1 MHAVESV
8 PFAGGERVAVVDIGS
23 NSMRLV
29 VFDAL
34 KRAPAPVF
42 NEKVFCGLGRGLKRT
57 GSLDADGVVAAL
69 TNLARFTGL
78 VRSMGVRHLTLLAT
92 AAVREADNG
101 PDFVD
106 QIEERFG
113 LEVQVLSGK
122 AEARLSAL
130 GVISGMPA
138 ADGIMG
144 DLGGG
149 SLELVELN
157 AGKIGRS
164 ATLGLGPLRLI
175 ELCHGDR
182 KAAKAEIDRQLA
194 TVEWLKEAKGRTFYP
209 VGGSWRGLARIH
221 IKQTKYPLTVV
232 HGYEMQSNALLDL
245 ATLVSGLGAESLTQ
259 TSGVNRRRV
268 ETLPFGALVLGQL
281 LRRNRFKRIV
291 FSSCGLREGH
301 LFDLL
306 PKKEQAQD
314 PLVAIAQD
322 IAARE
327 GRFSD
332 LGQPLYDWSASLFDD
347 EGDEAAMLRLSACH
361 LSDFAWREHPE
372 YRAEQALFRILHHPF
387 IGVNHSG
394 RAFMA
399 YAVFLRYGGALNS
412 RRVASILPLM
422 KPKMLRRAQILGL
435 GLRLAFMLSGGMRGV
450 LERSSLAVKR
460 NRVNLVLPSDGS
472 VLAGEVVERRLK
484 ALAEVLEVKAGIVVE
499 D

>member
-8 PFAGGERVAVVDIGS
+8 PFADEQRIAVIDIGS

-57 GSLDADGVVAAL
+57 GRLDEDGVISAL

-78 VRSMGVRHLTLLAT
+78 VRSMGVDKLTLLAT
-92 AAVREADNG
+92 AAVREAENG
-101 PDFVD
+101 PEFVA
-106 QIEERFG
+106 QIAERYG
-113 LEVQVLSGK
+113 LEVEILSGK

-130 GVISGMPA
+130 GVISGMPT

-149 SLELVELN
+149 SLELVELKD
-157 AGKIGRS
+157 GKIGRS

-182 KAAKAEIDRQLA
+182 KAAKAEIDRQLES
-194 TVEWLKEAKGRTFYP
+194 VEWLRDVKGRNFYP

-232 HGYEMQSNALLDL
+232 HGYEMQSAVLQDL
-245 ATLVSGLGAESLTQ
+245 ASLVSGLGPESLMQ

-268 ETLPFGALVLGQL
+268 ETLPFGALVLGQV
-281 LRRNRFKRIV
+281 LRRSRFKNVV

-301 LFDLL
+301 MFDLL
-306 PKKEQAQD
+306 PKKEQAKD
-314 PLVAIAQD
+314 PLVSIAQD

-327 GRFSD
+327 GRFAD
-332 LGQPLYDWSASLFDD
+332 LGPTLANWTAPLFD
-347 EGDEAAMLRLSACH
+347 EEEQEEALLRFATCH

-394 RAFMA
+394 RSFMA

-412 RRVASILPLM
+412 RRISSILPLM
-422 KPKMLRRAQILGL
+422 KPRELRRAQVLGL
-435 GLRLAFMLSGGMRGV
+435 ALRMAFMLSGGMRSV
-450 LERSSLAVKR
+450 LERTSLSVTK

-472 VLAGEVVERRLK
+472 VLAGDVVERRLK
-484 ALAEVLEVKAGIVVE
+484 SLADVLEIKAGIIVE

>member
-8 PFAGGERVAVVDIGS
+8 PFVNGERVAVIDIGS

-57 GSLDADGVVAAL
+57 GSLDEDGVTSAL

-78 VRSMGVRHLTLLAT
+78 VRSMGVKQLTLLAT

-101 PDFVD
+101 AAFVE
-106 QIEERFG
+106 QIAERFG

-122 AEARLSAL
+122 SEARLSAL
-130 GVISGMPA
+130 GVVSGMPA

-157 AGKIGRS
+157 GGKIGRS

-175 ELCHGDR
+175 EHCHGDR
-182 KAAKAEIDRQLA
+182 KVAKAEIDRQLE
-194 TVEWLKEAKGRTFYP
+194 TVNWLKEAKGRTFFP

-221 IKQTKYPLTVV
+221 IRQTKYPLTVV
-232 HGYEMQSNALLDL
+232 HGYEMQSDELESL
-245 ATLVSGLGAESLTQ
+245 ASLVSGLGSESLSQ

-268 ETLPFGALVLGQL
+268 ETLPFGALVLGQV
-281 LRRNRFKRIV
+281 LRRSRFKRIV

-301 LFDLL
+301 VFDLL
-306 PKKEQAQD
+306 SKKEQAQD
-314 PLVAIAQD
+314 PLIAIAQD

-327 GRFSD
+327 GRFAD
-332 LGQPLYDWSASLFDD
+332 LGDPLAEWSAPLFSQDD
-347 EGDEAAMLRLSACH
+347 EEIELLRLATCH

-387 IGVNHSG
+387 VGVNHSG

-399 YAVFLRYGGALNS
+399 YAVFLRYGGSLNS

-435 GLRLAFMLSGGMRGV
+435 SLRLAFMLSGGMRNI
-450 LERSSLAVKR
+450 LERTSLAVKT
-460 NRVNLVLPSDGS
+460 NRVNLILPSDGS
-472 VLAGEVVERRLK
+472 VLAGDVVERRLK
-484 ALAEVLEVKAGIVVE
+484 ALADVLELKAGVVVE

>member
-1 MHAVESV
+1 MQAVESV
-8 PFAGGERVAVVDIGS
+8 PLSSGERVAVIDIGS

-29 VFDAL
+29 VFDGL

-42 NEKVFCGLGRGLKRT
+42 NEKVFCGLGRGLKKT
-57 GSLDADGVVAAL
+57 GSLSEEGVELAL
-69 TNLARFTGL
+69 TNLARFAGL
-78 VRSMGVRHLTLLAT
+78 VRSMGVEKLTLLAT

-101 PDFVD
+101 EDFVREIT
-106 QIEERFG
+106 QQYG

-130 GVISGMPA
+130 GVISGMPE

-157 AGKIGRS
+157 GGKIGRS

-175 ELCHGDR
+175 ELSHGDR
-182 KAAKAEIDRQLA
+182 KTAKAEIDRELDK
-194 TVEWLKEAKGRTFYP
+194 VDWLKESKGRTFYP

-221 IKQTKYPLTVV
+221 IKQNKYPLSVV
-232 HGYEMQSNALLDL
+232 HGYEMRSEKLQEL
-245 ATLVSGLGAESLTQ
+245 ASLVSSQGAESLSR

-268 ETLPFGALVLGQL
+268 ETLPFGALVLSQL
-281 LRRNRFKRIV
+281 LRRAQFGRAV

-301 LFDLL
+301 VFNLL
-306 PKKEQAQD
+306 PAKEQKKD
-314 PLVAIAQD
+314 PLIAIAQD

-327 GRFSD
+327 GRFGD
-332 LGQPLYDWSASLFDD
+332 LGQTLFDWLSPLFED
-347 EGDEAAMLRLSACH
+347 EDETGSLLRMATCH
-361 LSDFAWREHPE
+361 LSDFVWRELPE

-387 IGVNHSG
+387 VGVNHSG

-399 YAVFLRYGGALNS
+399 YAIFLRYSGSIQS

-422 KPKMLRRAQILGL
+422 KQKVARRAQILGL
-435 GLRLAFMLSGGMRGV
+435 ALRMAFVLSGGMRSV
-450 LERSSLAVKR
+450 LERTSLSIKS
-460 NRVNLVLPSDGS
+460 NRVSLILPSDGS
-472 VLAGEVVERRLK
+472 VLAGDVVERRLK
-484 ALAEVLEVKAGIVVE
+484 ALSDVLELKAAIVE
-499 D
+499 A